1 MSDASKQSNQMSILF
16 ALILVMLLAPM
27 GMVVYFFDMG
37 YWYASIM
44 SMSWIANL
52 ETNGIF
58 FRPDAIMILAS
69 LPFSFMRIGFVYMIW
84 RAYVGKTTTRRALS
98 VGVAMELW
106 FSLLFYLPNLI
117 ALLLAPMVFMFWPLA
132 IPLPILLVSGW
143 LAFRLSTPI
152 GIPTS
157 WADQEQPERWWEGS
171 NLDSEQYFRI

>member
-1 MSDASKQSNQMSILF
+1 MSEASKQRTQMSILL
-16 ALILVMLLAPM
+16 ALLLVMLLAPM

-37 YWYASIM
+37 YWYANIM
-44 SMSWIANL
+44 SMSWIANF

-58 FRPDAIMILAS
+58 FSPDPIMILAT

-84 RAYVGKTTTRRALS
+84 RAYLGKTTTRRALW

-117 ALLLAPMVFMFWPLA
+117 ALLLAPMVFMFWPWA
-132 IPLPILLVSGW
+132 IPLPILLISGW
-143 LAFRLSTPI
+143 LAFRLSPPV

-157 WADQEQPERWWEGS
+157 WADQEQPEKWWESS
-171 NLDSEQYFRI
+171 NLNSKH